1 MGLPGLRNGGLAL
14 LAFALGVEQRAE
26 VVEQVE
32 LPSQTVAFVRAN
44 QVFRERSPG
53 L

>member
-26 VVEQVE
+26 VFEQVE
-32 LPSQTVAFVRAN
+32 LPSQTVAFVGARDPSD
-44 QVFRERSPG
+44 ERSPG